1 MRQRASPSPGSV
13 RRDMNACASR
23 VIRLS
28 LLLMLPWTGGGCA
41 SIAASVRGP
50 EGEITEKARR
60 LCELGLLSRPDLS
73 LFPADMRPEDSIR
86 PEDLAYL
93 QAHPEFPPSSP
104 PPSQPLRCELK
115 SPPNTDDGFA
125 TVQVKLRPG
134 AEADGPTAEFP
145 VNFVRT
151 SAGWRLAYWFA
162 EEGAV
167 SPQMA
172 AAQVPFFSEPMTK
185 PKKLSGEDLSYTQE
199 AVEKRIQG
207 HMAIRCVITR
217 EGSVINCHSLKSLPL
232 MTPVA
237 LKMLWGSRFAP
248 ATLDGKPIAVRYM
261 FHFKLKT
268 TFRP

>member
-1 MRQRASPSPGSV
+1 
-13 RRDMNACASR
+13 MNACASR

-28 LLLMLPWTGGGCA
+28 LLLMLPWLGSGCA

-73 LFPADMRPEDSIR
+73 LFPADMRPEDSVR

-93 QAHPEFPPSSP
+93 QAHPEFPPPSP
-104 PPSQPLRCELK
+104 PPSQPLRCEVK

-134 AEADGPTAEFP
+134 AEADGLEAEFP
-145 VNFVRT
+145 VDFVQT

-167 SPQMA
+167 SPLMA
-172 AAQVPFFSEPMTK
+172 AAQVPIFSSESMTR
-185 PKKLSGEDLSYTQE
+185 PEKLSGEEVAYTRE
-199 AVEKRIQG
+199 AIEKRIQG
-207 HMAIRCVITR
+207 QMAIRCVITR
-217 EGSVINCHSLKSLPL
+217 EGGVSNCHSLKSLPL

-237 LKMLWGSRFAP
+237 LKALWGSRFAP
-248 ATLDGKPIAVRYM
+248 ATLDGKPLSVRYM
-261 FHFKLKT
+261 FHFNLHLP
-268 TFRP
+268 R